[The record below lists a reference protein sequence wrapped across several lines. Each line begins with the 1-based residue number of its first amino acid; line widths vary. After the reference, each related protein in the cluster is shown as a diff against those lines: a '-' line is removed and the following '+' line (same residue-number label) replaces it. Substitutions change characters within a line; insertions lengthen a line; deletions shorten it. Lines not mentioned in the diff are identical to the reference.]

1 MDWLELVRAAASCQ
15 ACGLC
20 AGRKN
25 STLFAPETTK
35 ITETEVSARQA
46 DWFILGDPPNA
57 EEDRLGQPFVAEDG
71 RLLDNMLKAVGVSRH
86 GSGAQGAYL
95 SNIVKCRPPHGRA
108 PQAGELGQCTMY
120 LQREM
125 DLLRPKVILVM
136 GRRAAQTLF
145 GASSA
150 QAALPLDKQR
160 GTVHHYHYR
169 NTPLVITY
177 PLQTLLR
184 TSALKAGAWADL
196 CLAADVVAGKV
207 P

>member
-1 MDWLELVRAAASCQ
+1 MDWPELVRAAASCQ

-20 AGRKN
+20 AGRKH
-25 STLFAPETTK
+25 STLFAPQT
-35 ITETEVSARQA
+35 TETEVSTRQA

-86 GSGAQGAYL
+86 GSDAQGAYL

-108 PQAGELGQCTMY
+108 PQASELSQCTVY

-125 DLLRPKVILVM
+125 DLLRPKVILVT
-136 GRRAAQTLF
+136 GRRAAQTLL

-160 GTVHHYHYR
+160 GTIHRYKD
-169 NTPLVITY
+169 TPMVITY

-184 TSALKAGAWADL
+184 TSALKAGAWADI
-196 CLAADVVAGKV
+196 CLAADVIAGKT

>member
-1 MDWLELVRAAASCQ
+1 MDWPELVRAAANCQ

-25 STLFAPETTK
+25 STLFAPESTK
-35 ITETEVSARQA
+35 ITEAAASAWQA
-46 DWFILGDPPNA
+46 DWFILGDPPDA

-86 GSGAQGAYL
+86 GSGTQGAYL
-95 SNIVKCRPPHGRA
+95 SNIVKCRPLHGRA
-108 PQAGELGQCTMY
+108 PQSSELEQCMMY

-125 DLLRPKVILVM
+125 ELLRPKVILVM
-136 GRRAAQTLF
+136 GRRAAQTLL

-160 GTVHHYHYR
+160 GTIHHYR
-169 NTPLVITY
+169 DIPLVITY
-177 PLQTLLR
+177 PLQTLRR
-184 TSALKAGAWADL
+184 TGALKAGAWADV
-196 CLAADVVAGKV
+196 CLAADVIAGKV

>member
-1 MDWLELVRAAASCQ
+1 MDWPELVHAAASCQ

-20 AGRKN
+20 AGRKH
-25 STLFAPETTK
+25 STLFAPES
-35 ITETEVSARQA
+35 IEASARQA
-46 DWFILGDPPNA
+46 DWLVLGDPPNA
-57 EEDRLGQPFVAEDG
+57 EEDRLGQPFAAEDG

-86 GSGAQGAYL
+86 GSGAQGAHL

-108 PQAGELGQCTMY
+108 PQTSELNQCTMY

-125 DLLRPKVILVM
+125 DLSRPKVILVM
-136 GRRAAQTLF
+136 GRRAAQTLL

-160 GTVHHYHYR
+160 GTIHYYH
-169 NTPLVITY
+169 NTPLVISY
-177 PLQTLLR
+177 PPQTLRR
-184 TSALKAGAWADL
+184 TSTLKAGAWADM